1 MALTG
6 NLKVALALN
15 ETKLTQDFAS
25 PTFAL
30 SKDYS
35 WKLATSGTGANQAD
49 LMFSDQRTLVQS
61 ANEDL
66 DLAGAL
72 TSPLGTTFVAVKCKA
87 LGIFAAA
94 ANPGNLTVGRGATNG
109 FPWISAVSAGVVI
122 PPGGGVWW
130 FAPTAGIT
138 VVAGTGDLLNIAA
151 AATTGSYVYDVHL
164 LGTSA

>member
-6 NLKVALALN
+6 NLKVAMSLN
-15 ETKLTQDFAS
+15 EVKLTQDFAS
-25 PTFAL
+25 PTFTL

-35 WKLATSGTGANQAD
+35 WKLATSGTGASQAD
-49 LMFSDQRTLVQS
+49 LLFSDQRTLVQS

-72 TSPLGTTFVAVKCKA
+72 TSPLGTTFLALKCKGI
-87 LGIFAAA
+87 GIFAAA
-94 ANPGNLTVGRGATNG
+94 ANPGNLTVGRGAANG
-109 FPWISAVSAGVVI
+109 FPWISAISAGVVI

-130 FAPTAGIT
+130 FAPAAGIA
-138 VVAGTGDLLNIAA
+138 VVAGTADLLNIAA
-151 AATTGSYVYDVHL
+151 AATTGSYIYDVHL

>member
-6 NLKVALALN
+6 NLKVILALN
-15 ETKLTQDFAS
+15 ETKLTQDFAA
-25 PTFAL
+25 PMFAL
-30 SKDYS
+30 SKDYG
-35 WKLATSGTGANQAD
+35 WKLATSGTGASQAD

-72 TSPLGTTFVAVKCKA
+72 TSPLGTTFLAVKCKA
-87 LGIFAAA
+87 IAIFAAA

-122 PPGGGVWW
+122 PPGGGNCWY
-130 FAPTAGIT
+130 APAAGIT
-138 VVAGTGDLLNIAA
+138 VVAGTADLLNIAA